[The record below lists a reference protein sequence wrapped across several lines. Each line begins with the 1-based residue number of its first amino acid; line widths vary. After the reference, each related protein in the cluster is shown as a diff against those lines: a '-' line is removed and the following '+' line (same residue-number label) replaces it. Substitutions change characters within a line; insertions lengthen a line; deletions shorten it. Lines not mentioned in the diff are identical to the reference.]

1 MIDTQENCGF
11 KSVSTGFALN
21 YAKDQ
26 LVSQQATEQISSEK
40 DCISGTASF
49 GSLLTPNI
57 QQGAEE
63 AIAPEIYNY
72 GVIRVCAT
80 DNPGKS
86 VDASRWTPVGNC
98 GSSKIQCWIDEYS
111 VKNAIKGRGI
121 ENQTIEEIN
130 EMDLNAM
137 ISKGYLNSSQ
147 ADAQIKAFDDFY
159 NNFKTD
165 QSSITSEQQT
175 YLDSLE
181 MNVKSVYDILIYNRD
196 KARLLFKKAQIYDNA
211 ARILNKKNVIAVAT
225 ATTIIPDEN
234 SEISTES
241 VIQYSVSGDN
251 KIISIIKGSKMIK
264 IYISGNIL
272 KLGDVND
279 IGTYSNNRITI

>member
-1 MIDTQENCGF
+1 
-11 KSVSTGFALN
+11 
-21 YAKDQ
+21 
-26 LVSQQATEQISSEK
+26 
-40 DCISGTASF
+40 
-49 GSLLTPNI
+49 
-57 QQGAEE
+57 
-63 AIAPEIYNY
+63 
-72 GVIRVCAT
+72 
-80 DNPGKS
+80 
-86 VDASRWTPVGNC
+86 
-98 GSSKIQCWIDEYS
+98 
-111 VKNAIKGRGI
+111 
-121 ENQTIEEIN
+121 
-130 EMDLNAM
+130 M

-241 VIQYSVSGDN
+241 VIQYSVSADN

-279 IGTYSNNRITI
+279 IGTYSNNRITIVESKLSLDVINDNDDKIMRKYELGKSLIFGVGLYFIISLIGIFVFNVLANGINVITSVA